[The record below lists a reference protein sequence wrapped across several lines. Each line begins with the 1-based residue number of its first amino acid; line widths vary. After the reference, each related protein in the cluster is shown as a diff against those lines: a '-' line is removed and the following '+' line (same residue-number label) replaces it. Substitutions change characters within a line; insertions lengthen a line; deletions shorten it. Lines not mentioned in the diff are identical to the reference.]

1 MSFANHGSGY
11 NSDQKSSNQ
20 GSSKRLTAAA
30 GNSSSNSSSSD
41 VVRTDFSGLFSSS
54 NAHPPPPLPLPP
66 APLTSSAAGG
76 RVRTRNNSQTQK
88 PLALLRGQA
97 PPHSLY
103 LGGGMGPSAPTGDFA
118 PGCELQ
124 VCPSTPSTIDTQAYF
139 LLVSKKTQGQGMK
152 KMFRP

>member
-20 GSSKRLTAAA
+20 GSSSSSSKRLTATA
-30 GNSSSNSSSSD
+30 GNSSSNSD

-124 VCPSTPSTIDTQAYF
+124 VCTPQLHQQLTFRLTFCS
-139 LLVSKKTQGQGMK
+139 LKKTQGQ
-152 KMFRP
+152 